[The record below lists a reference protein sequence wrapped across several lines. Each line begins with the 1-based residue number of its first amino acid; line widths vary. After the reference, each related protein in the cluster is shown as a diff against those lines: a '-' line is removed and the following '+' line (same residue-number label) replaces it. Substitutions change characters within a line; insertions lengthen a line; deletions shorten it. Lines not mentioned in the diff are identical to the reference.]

1 MTMAI
6 AVCTV
11 VVVLAA
17 YLCARWLD
25 ILALGARV
33 ADALGVGIRH
43 ARLIRLVI
51 AVILTAD

>member
-51 AVILTAD
+51 AVM